1 MLFSK
6 KELSTLHPRNKS
18 IVVTNQQ
25 GHPKTATN
33 EESKRHLLQ
42 KVFLVKV
49 LKRKLLWLQE
59 VKLKY
64 FSLKVGVSVKFPDL
78 PLIQV
83 YNYVNINFDSF
94 AFSFFFL
101 VVHEQK
107 GGVFFRSQ
115 NGGTFSYTEQV
126 LPFKFKQ

>member
-25 GHPKTATN
+25 DHPKTATN

-49 LKRKLLWLQE
+49 LKRTLLLLQE

-83 YNYVNINFDSF
+83 YNYVNILILTVLLSPSSF
-94 AFSFFFL
+94 L
-101 VVHEQK
+101 
-107 GGVFFRSQ
+107 
-115 NGGTFSYTEQV
+115 
-126 LPFKFKQ
+126 

>member
-1 MLFSK
+1 MY
-6 KELSTLHPRNKS
+6 PRNKS
-18 IVVTNQQ
+18 IVLTNQQ

-42 KVFLVKV
+42 KVLVVKV
-49 LKRKLLWLQE
+49 LKRKLLLLQE

-83 YNYVNINFDSF
+83 YNYVNILLILTVLLSPSSF
-94 AFSFFFL
+94 L
-101 VVHEQK
+101 
-107 GGVFFRSQ
+107 
-115 NGGTFSYTEQV
+115 
-126 LPFKFKQ
+126 